1 MAAARRVRS
10 RAHAPY
16 SGFRVGAA
24 LRTRRGQVFAGC
36 NVENASLGA
45 GICAERSAVLQAVA
59 HGMRPGDLEAVAVYT
74 GDRRLTPPCG
84 MCLQVL
90 VEFGR
95 SRTTY
100 YEKLRRFREG
110 GGTAPRIGYLV
121 GARDVRFY
129 QTRLPVGE
137 TLRASVRLAGIALPL
152 CTYAFEVA
160 RGEDAL
166 ASGTLST
173 WLTATGA

>member
-1 MAAARRVRS
+1 MSRTTDPEVRRRALVAAARRVRT

-24 LRTRRGQVFAGC
+24 LRTRDGRVFAGC

-59 HGMRPGDLEAVAVYT
+59 SGMRPGDLEAVAVYT
-74 GDRRLTPPCG
+74 ADRRLTPPCG

-95 SRTTY
+95 
-100 YEKLRRFREG
+100 EVEVLLAAPGKRR
-110 GGTAPRIGYLV
+110 
-121 GARDVRFY
+121 
-129 QTRLPVGE
+129 RL
-137 TLRASVRLAGIALPL
+137 RLADLYPEPFTDFPRPAW
-152 CTYAFEVA
+152 
-160 RGEDAL
+160 RRR
-166 ASGTLST
+166 
-173 WLTATGA
+173 

>member
-1 MAAARRVRS
+1 MSRTSSAELRRRALGAAARRVRS

-16 SGFRVGAA
+16 SGFPVGAA
-24 LRTRRGQVFAGC
+24 LRTRSGQMFAGC

-74 GDRRLTPPCG
+74 GDQRLTPPCG

-95 SRTTY
+95 
-100 YEKLRRFREG
+100 EVEVVLAAPGKRRC
-110 GGTAPRIGYLV
+110 
-121 GARDVRFY
+121 
-129 QTRLPVGE
+129 TRLADLYPE
-137 TLRASVRLAGIALPL
+137 PFTEFPRP
-152 CTYAFEVA
+152 A
-160 RGEDAL
+160 RRR
-166 ASGTLST
+166 T
-173 WLTATGA
+173 